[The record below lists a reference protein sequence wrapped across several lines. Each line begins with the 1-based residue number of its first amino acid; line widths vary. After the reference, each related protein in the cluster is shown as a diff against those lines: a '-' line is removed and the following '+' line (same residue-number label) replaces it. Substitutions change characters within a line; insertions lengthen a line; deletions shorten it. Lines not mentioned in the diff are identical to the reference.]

1 MERLLVLCISF
12 LLILAVCAV
21 LPVHGEQDIYD
32 SVIRLHVIANS
43 DSEYDQRVKLL
54 VRDSILELDAF
65 ADADT
70 LEQAAASAMQNEQA
84 FLESASDTLAEC
96 GAEYGCRVE
105 WGTEYYP
112 TRVYEGVTYPAGTY
126 RSLRIVLGEGQ
137 GKNWWCVLFPPLCL
151 EPVSETAARTALTDG
166 FTRDQVSLITGED
179 QGYVVKF
186 RAIELWE
193 GFQHWL
199 SGT

>member
-1 MERLLVLCISF
+1 MKRLLVFCISF

-137 GKNWWCVLFPPLCL
+137 GKNWWCVLSPPLCT
-151 EPVSETAARTALTDG
+151 SKATAEDSLT
-166 FTRDQVSLITGED
+166 LGED
-179 QGYVVKF
+179 AKDTF
-186 RAIELWE
+186 
-193 GFQHWL
+193 L
-199 SGT
+199 SEEPKYTIRLKILEWFSFYD

>member
-1 MERLLVLCISF
+1 MKRLLVFCISF

-54 VRDSILELDAF
+54 VRGSILELDAF

-84 FLESASDTLAEC
+84 FLESASNTLAEC

-137 GKNWWCVLFPPLCL
+137 GKNWWCVLFPPLCT
-151 EPVSETAARTALTDG
+151 SKATAEDSLT
-166 FTRDQVSLITGED
+166 LGED
-179 QGYVVKF
+179 AKDTF
-186 RAIELWE
+186 
-193 GFQHWL
+193 L
-199 SGT
+199 SEEPKYTIRLKILEWFSFYD